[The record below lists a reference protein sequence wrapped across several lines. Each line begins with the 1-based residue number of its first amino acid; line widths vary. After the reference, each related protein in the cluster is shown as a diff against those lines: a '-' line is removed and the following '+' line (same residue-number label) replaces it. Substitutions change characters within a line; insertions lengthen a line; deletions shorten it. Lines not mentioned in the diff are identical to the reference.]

1 MGLYENI
8 RSERVSRLS
17 LRDPVVVHE
26 NATVRD
32 AIEAMRLNQLGCAIV
47 TDRNRVPQGLFPES
61 EVTRLISKNSAALD
75 EPVTQYL
82 KTDWPTVSMT
92 DPIARVLEAL
102 ESHNVRFLIVV
113 DEQGQ
118 LAGLTGQKGL
128 MEYVA
133 EHFPGQVIVQ
143 RIGGNPYPVEREGA

>member
-1 MGLYENI
+1 MGLYENMH
-8 RSERVSRLS
+8 SEKVARLA
-17 LRDPVVVHE
+17 LRDPVVVQE
-26 NATVRD
+26 NSTISD
-32 AIEAMRLNQLGCAIV
+32 AIKAMRQRKLGCAIIV
-47 TDRNRVPQGLFPES
+47 NDRRVPQGLFPES
-61 EVTRLISKNSAALD
+61 DLTKLLSENPGVVN
-75 EPVTQYL
+75 EPL
-82 KTDWPTVSMT
+82 AKFIKKEWPSVRDT

-102 ESHNVRFLIVV
+102 ESQNVRFLIVV

-118 LAGLTGQKGL
+118 LVGLTGQKGL

>member
-1 MGLYENI
+1 MGLYDNI
-8 RSERVSRLS
+8 RNEVVGKLA
-17 LRDPVVVHE
+17 LRDPVVVQE
-26 NATVRD
+26 NVTIRDTVK
-32 AIEAMRLNQLGCAIV
+32 AMRQEKLGCAIV
-47 TDRNRVPQGLFPES
+47 LDGNRIPLGLFPES
-61 EVTRLISKNSAALD
+61 ELTRLLSKNPAVVD
-75 EPVTQYL
+75 EPIANHI
-82 KTDWPTVSMT
+82 KKDWPTVKIT
-92 DPIARVLEAL
+92 DPIARVLDAL

-143 RIGGNPYPVEREGA
+143 RIGGKPYPVEREGA

>member
-1 MGLYENI
+1 MGLYENM
-8 RSERVSRLS
+8 RSETVRRLA
-17 LRDPVVVHE
+17 LREPVVVPE

-32 AIEAMRLNQLGCAIV
+32 AITAMRQQKLGCAILV
-47 TDRNRVPQGLFPES
+47 NSQRVPVGLFPES
-61 EVTRLISKNSAALD
+61 ELTRLLHENPAVVGEPLTKYAL
-75 EPVTQYL
+75 
-82 KTDWPTVSMT
+82 KDWPSVKLS
-92 DPIARVLEAL
+92 DPIVQVLEAL
-102 ESHNVRFLIVV
+102 ESENVRFLVVV